1 MVINVLSLQVAG
13 RSPPVR
19 PYAEG
24 KTWGSL
30 CLPINSPELTLSG
43 DVKSGLRVV
52 KALVEVTQWSQADV
66 HYPEEKEGSKA
77 HHHPRNFT
85 LASIQKRFLSTY
97 CIQALCL
104 FQHRVAFLWPHHL
117 TPGHAYLR

>member
-1 MVINVLSLQVAG
+1 MGCPHYLDCGVRVMVINVLSLQVAG

-66 HYPEEKEGSKA
+66 WAEKNDKTRLSRSWRLGSMCQRTCSSSVKCSQ
-77 HHHPRNFT
+77 R
-85 LASIQKRFLSTY
+85 
-97 CIQALCL
+97 
-104 FQHRVAFLWPHHL
+104 
-117 TPGHAYLR
+117 